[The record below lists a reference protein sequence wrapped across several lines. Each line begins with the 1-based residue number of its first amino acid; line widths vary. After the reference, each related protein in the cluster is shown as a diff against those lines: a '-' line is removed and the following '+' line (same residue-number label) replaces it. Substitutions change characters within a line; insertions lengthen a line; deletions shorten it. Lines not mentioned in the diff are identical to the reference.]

1 MKENDEPISILD
13 TDYKKLI
20 EPYKEEAFETLR
32 QYISIDSTNDQST
45 VTEKTPFGAGVEKA
59 LSFIAGVGEKMGF
72 SVDRCDGYCTELTY
86 GEGDKIFDVYAHCDV
101 VPVERE
107 NWVHD
112 PFTLT
117 LEGNSMYG
125 RGTSDDK
132 GPGLACLYAIK
143 ALMDAGKIHGY
154 KLRYIVGGDEERGS
168 ACLHHYFEELHRGYP
183 TLGIAPDSDFPVDYA
198 EKSLYFYQADYD
210 DTDID
215 IDDFEAGTA
224 LNIVLA
230 HAKCR
235 LRSHVGEAAALIPSY
250 LEEYPEI
257 KINLEG
263 DVLHF
268 DGVPYHGSM
277 PWGGV
282 NAGLHLLNFLGRLF
296 NNRKLIAI
304 FKTYET
310 GRGEIIGGNFSD
322 ADFEESSYNVGKVI
336 YHHNVLS
343 LQVNVRYP
351 VTYTLDEVINNLK
364 AKTTDKI
371 TILNGSEG
379 IRFDLDSPFMNILI
393 SSYREETGD
402 YESKPLAI
410 GGGTYARES
419 KNSVAYGCIFP
430 GRDYRMHGNDE
441 FFPLTDFY
449 NSMQIYAHALDKI
462 SEYLRSL

>member
-1 MKENDEPISILD
+1 MKENDSPLNILD
-13 TDYKKLI
+13 TDYRKLVD
-20 EPYKEEAFETLR
+20 PYKEDALETLR
-32 QYISIDSTNDQST
+32 HYIEIDSVNDQST
-45 VTEKTPFGAGVEKA
+45 VSEKAPFGAGVAKA
-59 LSFIAGVGEKMGF
+59 LDYIAGVGERMGF
-72 SVDRCDGYCTELTY
+72 TVDRCDGYCTELTY
-86 GEGDKIFDVYAHCDV
+86 GEGEKTFDVYAHCDV
-101 VPVERE
+101 VPVEKE

-117 LEGNSMYG
+117 LEGNTMYG

-143 ALMDAGKIHGY
+143 ALMDAGRIHGY
-154 KLRYIVGGDEERGS
+154 RLRYIVGGDEERGS
-168 ACLHHYFEELHRGYP
+168 ACLHHYFEVLHRGYP
-183 TLGIAPDSDFPVDYA
+183 TLGIAPDSDWPVDYA
-198 EKSLYFYQADYD
+198 EKSLYFYQADYE
-210 DTDID
+210 DTYID

-230 HAKCR
+230 HAHCR
-235 LRSHVGEAAALIPSY
+235 LRSHVEEAKALIPEY
-250 LEEYPEI
+250 KKEYPEVEI
-257 KINLEG
+257 LIED
-263 DVLHF
+263 DVLIVN
-268 DGVPYHGSM
+268 GRPYHGSL
-277 PWGGV
+277 PWFGI
-282 NAGLHLLNFLGRLF
+282 NAGLHLINFLGMLF

-310 GRGEIIGGNFSD
+310 GKGEIIGGNYTD
-322 ADFEESSYNVGKVI
+322 NDFEDSSYNVGKII
-336 YHHNVLS
+336 YHQGVLS

-351 VTYTLDEVINNLK
+351 VTYTLDEVISNLK

-371 TILNGSEG
+371 TLLNGSEG
-379 IRFDLDSPFMNILI
+379 IKQDLNSDFMKMLL
-393 SSYREETGD
+393 SAYREETGD

-449 NSMQIYAHALDKI
+449 DSMQIYAHAIDLI
-462 SEYLRSL
+462 SQYLRRD